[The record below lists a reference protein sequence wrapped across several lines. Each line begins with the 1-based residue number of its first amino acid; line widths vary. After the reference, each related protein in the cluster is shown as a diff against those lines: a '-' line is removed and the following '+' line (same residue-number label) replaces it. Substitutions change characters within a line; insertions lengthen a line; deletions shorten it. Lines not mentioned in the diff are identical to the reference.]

1 MFWYRQRPGQGLMLM
16 ATANQG
22 SEATYESG
30 FAKDKFPISRPNLTF
45 SVLTV
50 SNVSLEDSSLYFCS
64 SDAQRWAPIR
74 DLSKNRSCL
83 LPSSHPDEPWTLPR
97 LAGGGNHC
105 CKAHSCSCACQ
116 GRGSERPARDGER
129 IVGITRRLQPQ
140 TGRVAIARL
149 RMKFLPE
156 DCLQIL
162 SKDNQIQFV
171 FKWQGQKYP

>member
-1 MFWYRQRPGQGLMLM
+1 MLM

-50 SNVSLEDSSLYFCS
+50 SNVSLEDSS

-83 LPSSHPDEPWTLPR
+83 LPSSRPDEPADPAK
-97 LAGGGNHC
+97 AGWRGNHC

-129 IVGITRRLQPQ
+129 TMGLTGGLQPQ
-140 TGRVAIARL
+140 AGRVATARL

-156 DCLQIL
+156 ECLQIL